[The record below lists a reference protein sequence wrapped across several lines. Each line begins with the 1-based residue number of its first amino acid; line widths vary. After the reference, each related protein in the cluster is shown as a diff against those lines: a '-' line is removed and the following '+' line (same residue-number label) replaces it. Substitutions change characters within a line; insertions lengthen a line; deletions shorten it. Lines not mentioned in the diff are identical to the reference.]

1 MKIAENVFVVTGA
14 GNGMGRQVVL
24 ELVARGATVAAV
36 DFNASALEAT
46 LELAGGGDRVSAH
59 VVDVTDRT
67 AVAALPQQILDEHG
81 RIDGLINIAGLIHRF
96 VHVTELTVPEMEKIM
111 NVNYWGTVTMSL
123 AFLPHLLARPAA
135 SLTNMSSLSALIPF
149 AGQTVYGASKGA
161 VKQFSEGLYQELAGT
176 SVTVST
182 IFPGNV
188 STEIS
193 KNSGVDMIDAGGRK
207 VRATTPR
214 DAAKA
219 IVDGVERGRFRI
231 LVGSDAR
238 ILDRLVRIAPRR
250 ATDLIARQM
259 ASVL

>member
-1 MKIAENVFVVTGA
+1 VKIADNVFVVSGA
-14 GNGMGRQVVL
+14 GNGMGRHVVL
-24 ELVARGATVAAV
+24 ELVLRGARVAAV
-36 DFNASALEAT
+36 DLDLYALDET
-46 LELAGGGDRVSAH
+46 LEHATGGDRVSAH

-67 AVAALPQQILDEHG
+67 AVATLPQQVIDAHG
-81 RIDGLINIAGLIHRF
+81 HVDALVNIAGMIHRF

-123 AFLPHLLARPAA
+123 AFLPHLLTRPAA

-161 VKQFSEGLYQELAGT
+161 VKQFSEGLYEELAGT
-176 SVTVST
+176 AVTVST

-188 STEIS
+188 STDIS

-207 VRATTPR
+207 VRATPPHV
-214 DAAKA
+214 AAKA
-219 IVDGVERGRFRI
+219 IVDGIERGRFRI